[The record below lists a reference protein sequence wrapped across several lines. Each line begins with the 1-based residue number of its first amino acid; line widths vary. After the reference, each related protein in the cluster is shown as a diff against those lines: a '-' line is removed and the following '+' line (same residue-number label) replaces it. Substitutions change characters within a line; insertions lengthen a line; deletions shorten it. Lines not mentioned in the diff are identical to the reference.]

1 MNPATRPLVL
11 SLGLLLAIAL
21 LGVFLGRGGTDP
33 SEARPRTPLLDVAAF
48 ESVELLPPEQRE
60 PWLGEAE
67 FLQPPPPHPL
77 RDARRA
83 AAARADSG
91 VAPGATSG
99 SDAVS
104 AGARTPPAVYAP
116 GAGAAAPGPGWR
128 SYRVRE
134 RDSLERIARREYG
147 DARLWR
153 PLAEVNGITD
163 PGRLRLGAT
172 LWLPPAEALRG
183 ESPAVAAAAADPAG
197 AAADFP
203 RRYRVREG
211 ETVSQISQKVYGTSR
226 HWEHI
231 LAANGLSRPEELRAG
246 VELVIPPPPR

>member
-91 VAPGATSG
+91 AA
-99 SDAVS
+99 
-104 AGARTPPAVYAP
+104 AGADASAPTAVRTPPAVYAP
-116 GAGAAAPGPGWR
+116 GAGAGAAAPGPGWR

-172 LWLPPAEALRG
+172 LWLPPVEALRG
-183 ESPAVAAAAADPAG
+183 ESPAVAAAAAPAG

-226 HWEHI
+226 HWERI